1 MHHAAFLV
9 GTPPTGMAGS
19 EQPFP
24 FSVVESLSN
33 TGAKTVYGEPVTV
46 GSRTIIPVA
55 QAAYGFGGGEDGDG
69 GGGGGG
75 VLTTPVGALEL
86 TDETTRFV
94 PIHPLRRL
102 VAAGAVGLLVGY
114 LLGRRR

>member
-1 MHHAAFLV
+1 
-9 GTPPTGMAGS
+9 MADP
-19 EQPFP
+19 EQAFP

-55 QAAYGFGGGEDGDG
+55 QAAYGFGGGGDGD
-69 GGGGGG
+69 GGGG

-102 VAAGAVGLLVGY
+102 VAAVAVGLLVGY